1 MVTTIDVGFDRY
13 DRNARLKPALL
24 VILPLLLLVAV
35 WLKEVWTSATAL
47 LGVVVFCGLIFLVS
61 RIARYRGRLL
71 QKRIERDL
79 GGLPTTI
86 ALRHRDTR
94 IDGQTKARYHA
105 FLRTRGL
112 VVPTA
117 DEEQINLAVADGHYR
132 SCVAWL
138 LEATRDKS
146 KFKMIADE
154 NIDFGFRRNLVGL
167 KPVAIAILVIA
178 LILNAAGI
186 SMAFIDSS
194 TPWEGIVLFVMLGLT
209 ALAWVYVVTDCL

>member
-1 MVTTIDVGFDRY
+1 SDIEMVTTIDVGFDRY

-138 LEATRDKS
+138 LEA
-146 KFKMIADE
+146 
-154 NIDFGFRRNLVGL
+154 
-167 KPVAIAILVIA
+167 IAILVIA

-209 ALAWVYVVTDCL
+209 ALAWVYVVTDAFAIDAAWSYATRLLAACDTLA